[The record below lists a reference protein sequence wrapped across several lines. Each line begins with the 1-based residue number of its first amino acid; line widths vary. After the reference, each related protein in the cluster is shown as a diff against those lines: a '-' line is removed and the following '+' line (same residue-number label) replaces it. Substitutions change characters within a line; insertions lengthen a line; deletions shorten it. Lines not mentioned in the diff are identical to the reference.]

1 MTPSGPDPLPRDD
14 RPERGRRDPPMPGVV
29 RPLVDHW
36 IVVDTGST
44 DGTQD
49 LVRAALAGLPGEL
62 VARPWVDFGHNR
74 SEALALARPHG
85 TYTLVID
92 ADDELLRAPGYRL
105 PDLAA
110 DALRARHRRRGDRL
124 PRVQLC
130 AAPCRGATAG
140 CCTSSSPV
148 RRGADGLPRP
158 DDAAATTTAPP
169 PRPGGLPA
177 DRRDPGGA
185 LATETRPVPRRAL
198 HFYLAQSYRD
208 GDAFPEAIAAYL
220 RRAELGFWQ
229 EEVTVALVAAGDL
242 MAHLGRP
249 DDEVPGDLSP
259 GDRGRAA
266 PGRGGPPGQPALP
279 PHRAL
284 RGGSPLRRAGPC
296 PSRPRQPGCS
306 SNPGST
312 PTAAGRSTRSTPTAP
327 ACTCTARRP
336 ASICWPPPRCRISE
350 RAARVAANGRLA
362 LERLPVPPAIRATRR
377 GARRGSAASSPAR
390 ACSTSTTTC

>member
-1 MTPSGPDPLPRDD
+1 MTPSGQTLCLAMIVRN
-14 RPERGRRDPPMPGVV
+14 EAAVIRRCLESV

-74 SEALALARPHG
+74 SEALALARPYG

-110 DALRARHRRRGDRL
+110 DAYELALADEGIVYR
-124 PRVQLC
+124 RVQLVRS
-130 AAPCRGATAG
+130 ALPWRYRGVLHEFIA
-140 CCTSSSPV
+140 CP
-148 RRGADGLPRP
+148 
-158 DDAAATTTAPP
+158 DAARTAFLDLTM
-169 PRPGGLPA
+169 RRHHDGA
-177 DRRDPGGA
+177 RRRDPAVFRRDAAILEAA
-185 LATETRPVPRRAL
+185 LATEIDPFLVARYT
-198 HFYLAQSYRD
+198 FYLAQSHRD

-249 DDEVPGDLSP
+249 DDEVLATY
-259 GDRGRAA
+259 RRAIA
-266 PGRGGPPGQPALP
+266 AG
-279 PHRAL
+279 PHRAEAAHRASRHCRLAGRYGEGL
-284 RGGSPLRRAGPC
+284 RFAEPALSLAAP
-296 PSRPRQPGCS
+296 
-306 SNPGST
+306 
-312 PTAAGRSTRSTPTAP
+312 AAGLFVEPWIYAYGLRDEYALNAYGAGLYWHCAAACLDLLASP
-327 ACTCTARRP
+327 AMP
-336 ASICWPPPRCRISE
+336 DSE
-350 RAARVAANGRLA
+350 RARVAANGRLA
-362 LERLPVPPAIRATRR
+362 LERLPVPPAIRGDA
-377 GARRGSAASSPAR
+377 P
-390 ACSTSTTTC
+390 